1 MEYYQNLV
9 ISSLVSN
16 IKKVYDRAGKDKKFP
31 NYISKISDKEN
42 MENLLNHSKEIAL
55 LIDKYSSSKDK
66 FSNQPLE
73 SVFNVF
79 RTNLNNNKTSFSL
92 DSDEFIPKTKSSIN
106 KNDYSN
112 IVKEL
117 DLNIDKVLENK
128 ELNNLLSIMED
139 KLSKVPLKTSGEK
152 IYDISIYD
160 NAKLT
165 AALIGCNYYSFIEN
179 NQSDKNYILLSAD
192 VSGIQ
197 SFIYTIS
204 SKGALKSL
212 RGRSFYLEIIVENI
226 IDEILEEI
234 GLCRAN
240 LLYSGGGHFYML
252 LPNTTR
258 VKDII
263 EKSKE
268 NINGWF
274 LEKYSIDLYL
284 EISYVEVGDEQ
295 LCNKDT
301 KNNLVGQMYK
311 DVGNKNSKGK
321 LQRYNINQLEKIMFE
336 GKNEQD
342 EKECLICHK
351 SFKVDEE
358 TGFCENCTNIMEL
371 GANLPKIYNGEK
383 CIVIRDSKW
392 RESLEIPSINSN
404 KKLYLTCED
413 EKEVNSY
420 KRIYHI
426 NKKNKIGKN
435 VVNIYAGIYSKQSD
449 LDENLITFEELASKS
464 MGVKKLGVLRADVDN
479 LGKAFINGF
488 EKESSNKYE
497 YISLSRNSNLSYA
510 LSKFFKYEI
519 NNISKGSFKNE
530 SFKIIESDYQGDR
543 NVAIVYAG
551 GDDLFIVGAWNE
563 IIELAVDINNLFKKF
578 TNNKMTL
585 SAGVGIFNAKYP
597 INQMANQVGDL
608 ESLAKSNGKDR
619 ICLFDKEG
627 TYLHTWDE
635 FEEGVC
641 RDKIDKMYSWFDFY
655 KDDNNKLPIGMS
667 VLYRLLTLVRNIKSG
682 KRINL
687 ARIAY
692 VIGRMEPGKEKKDI
706 YLDFKE
712 TFYKWVLSAKDL
724 KELETALTLIVY
736 LNRKGDED

>member
-1 MEYYQNLV
+1 M
-9 ISSLVSN
+9 
-16 IKKVYDRAGKDKKFP
+16 
-31 NYISKISDKEN
+31 
-42 MENLLNHSKEIAL
+42 
-55 LIDKYSSSKDK
+55 
-66 FSNQPLE
+66 
-73 SVFNVF
+73 
-79 RTNLNNNKTSFSL
+79 
-92 DSDEFIPKTKSSIN
+92 
-106 KNDYSN
+106 
-112 IVKEL
+112 
-117 DLNIDKVLENK
+117 
-128 ELNNLLSIMED
+128 
-139 KLSKVPLKTSGEK
+139 
-152 IYDISIYD
+152 
-160 NAKLT
+160 
-165 AALIGCNYYSFIEN
+165 
-179 NQSDKNYILLSAD
+179 
-192 VSGIQ
+192 
-197 SFIYTIS
+197 
-204 SKGALKSL
+204 
-212 RGRSFYLEIIVENI
+212 
-226 IDEILEEI
+226 
-234 GLCRAN
+234 
-240 LLYSGGGHFYML
+240 
-252 LPNTTR
+252 
-258 VKDII
+258 
-263 EKSKE
+263 
-268 NINGWF
+268 
-274 LEKYSIDLYL
+274 
-284 EISYVEVGDEQ
+284 
-295 LCNKDT
+295 
-301 KNNLVGQMYK
+301 
-311 DVGNKNSKGK
+311 
-321 LQRYNINQLEKIMFE
+321 
-336 GKNEQD
+336 
-342 EKECLICHK
+342 
-351 SFKVDEE
+351 
-358 TGFCENCTNIMEL
+358 
-371 GANLPKIYNGEK
+371 
-383 CIVIRDSKW
+383 
-392 RESLEIPSINSN
+392 
-404 KKLYLTCED
+404 
-413 EKEVNSY
+413 
-420 KRIYHI
+420 
-426 NKKNKIGKN
+426 
-435 VVNIYAGIYSKQSD
+435 
-449 LDENLITFEELASKS
+449 
-464 MGVKKLGVLRADVDN
+464 
-479 LGKAFINGF
+479 
-488 EKESSNKYE
+488 
-497 YISLSRNSNLSYA
+497 SYA